1 MGVAP
6 IVVGL
11 NDLAGASTLL
21 GSGDPDRPNSNLFW
35 SSAVMFFNL
44 FFSIFTREAQQKKRV
59 EEIKLDSEN
68 KNINNT
74 SMM

>member
-44 FFSIFTREAQQKKRV
+44 FFSNFYKGSTTKK
-59 EEIKLDSEN
+59 ES
-68 KNINNT
+68 
-74 SMM
+74 

>member
-44 FFSIFTREAQQKKRV
+44 FFSIFTREAHKKRV
-59 EEIKLDSEN
+59 EEIKLDS
-68 KNINNT
+68 
-74 SMM
+74 